1 MNQIVYVVEYV
12 DGKPV
17 YQMTFSG
24 VSAGLS
30 EIETLEEIYPTRH
43 YKLQYESIRTATS
56 PTKKFPEIKT
66 EEQALY
72 EKRSIANWRKLTVLL
87 KDEFLVQVEEIEG
100 GIVKALLNLTG
111 S

>member
-66 EEQALY
+66 KE
-72 EKRSIANWRKLTVLL
+72 
-87 KDEFLVQVEEIEG
+87 
-100 GIVKALLNLTG
+100 
-111 S
+111 